1 MRNKADEILKKYED
15 ENEYHL
21 HEVDRKWIID
31 AMIEFSKKIHKN
43 EIVKCSIV
51 SFKAG
56 TEYLST
62 PEQAKPFAEEYYELN
77 FCGLPYATRKEADS
91 DNNEIEEAAAS
102 LANPNVCKTTNWEEG
117 AKWQREKFI
126 ELSDEEIMKG
136 AEENCFF
143 ESSYKIF
150 AMGARWYREKIK

>member
-31 AMIEFSKKIHKN
+31 AMIEFSNKIHKN

-62 PEQAKPFAEEYYELN
+62 PEQAEPFAEEYYQL
-77 FCGLPYATRKEADS
+77 YATRKEANS
-91 DNNEIEEAAAS
+91 DNN
-102 LANPNVCKTTNWEEG
+102 L
-117 AKWQREKFI
+117 
-126 ELSDEEIMKG
+126 L
-136 AEENCFF
+136 
-143 ESSYKIF
+143 
-150 AMGARWYREKIK
+150 YREQIKKT